1 MDNKRTNAGFTAIE
15 LLVVVGGIGL
25 VAGLVGFVGCSR
37 ESRDE
42 AITRAADAARAL
54 NGDPDEPRTPD
65 IVRKQQNDEKK
76 RQNTE
81 WTAEN
86 QAQHPIEYC
95 QAQLKQVD
103 DMARRLE
110 TEVHKLN
117 VLRAGQDRK
126 AKENDTTAAK
136 MEKQLAELK
145 AAYREA
151 EAAGSWPMS
160 YNGFQLP
167 QPKAQKFIVE
177 TNARLTAAR
186 EQSVPIKNVLARIDR
201 RLAEIQKEQVTL
213 VRTKEK
219 LNVTLSALQAK
230 DVVESEKGISDALQA
245 INDSI
250 GSLSGWTDE
259 LSFEDISAGT
269 PEMET
274 ASAFDEIMAQQ

>member
-1 MDNKRTNAGFTAIE
+1 ME
-15 LLVVVGGIGL
+15 LLLVVLGIGV
-25 VAGLVGFVGCSR
+25 VAGLVGLAGCSR
-37 ESRDE
+37 EGRDE

-65 IVRKQQNDEKK
+65 IVRKQQQDEKK

-86 QAQHPIEYC
+86 QAKHPIEYC
-95 QAQLKQVD
+95 QAQLRQVD
-103 DMARRLE
+103 DMAQRLE

-145 AAYREA
+145 TAYREA
-151 EAAGSWPMS
+151 EASGAWPMS

-167 QPKAQKFIVE
+167 KPKAQKFIVE
-177 TNARLTAAR
+177 TNARLSTAR
-186 EQSVPIKNVLARIDR
+186 EQSAPIKNVLARIDR

-230 DVVESEKGISDALQA
+230 DVVEGEKGISDALEA

-269 PEMET
+269 PEMEIS
-274 ASAFDEIMAQQ
+274 SAFDEIMAD

>member
-1 MDNKRTNAGFTAIE
+1 MKKTNGHILVERTIVVIAIG
-15 LLVVVGGIGL
+15 VG
-25 VAGLVGFVGCSR
+25 VGLVGLTGCSR
-37 ESRDE
+37 ESRDD
-42 AITRAADAARAL
+42 AITRVSDAARAL
-54 NGDPDEPRTPD
+54 NGDPEEPRTPD
-65 IVRKQQNDEKK
+65 IVRKQQAAEKK
-76 RQNTE
+76 RQDTE

-86 QAQHPIEYC
+86 QAKHPIEYC

-103 DMARRLE
+103 DMAQRLE

-126 AKENDTTAAK
+126 AKENDATAAK

-145 AAYREA
+145 TAYRNA
-151 EAAGSWPMS
+151 EAAGSWPMV
-160 YNGFQLP
+160 YNEFQLS
-167 QPKAQKFIVE
+167 QQKAQKFIVE

-186 EQSVPIKNVLARIDR
+186 EQTAPIKNVLARIDR

-230 DVVESEKGISDALQA
+230 DVVEGEKGISDALAA

-269 PEMET
+269 PEMEIS
-274 ASAFDEIMAQQ
+274 SAFDEIMAE

>member
-1 MDNKRTNAGFTAIE
+1 MKKQNGFTIIE
-15 LLVVVGGIGL
+15 LAIVVIAIGI

-37 ESRDE
+37 ESRDD
-42 AITRAADAARAL
+42 AITRVSDAARAL
-54 NGDPDEPRTPD
+54 NGDPEEPRTPD
-65 IVRKQQNDEKK
+65 IVRKQQAAEKK
-76 RQNTE
+76 RQDTE

-86 QAQHPIEYC
+86 QAKHPIEYC

-103 DMARRLE
+103 DMAQRLE

-126 AKENDTTAAK
+126 AKENDATAAK

-145 AAYREA
+145 AAYRDA

-167 QPKAQKFIVE
+167 QQKAQKFIVE

-230 DVVESEKGISDALQA
+230 NVVEGEKGISDALEA

-250 GSLSGWTDE
+250 GSLSGWTED

-269 PEMET
+269 PEMEIS
-274 ASAFDEIMAQQ
+274 SAFDEIMAD

>member
-1 MDNKRTNAGFTAIE
+1 MKKTNGHILVERTIVVIAIG
-15 LLVVVGGIGL
+15 VG
-25 VAGLVGFVGCSR
+25 VGLVGLTGCSR
-37 ESRDE
+37 ESRDD
-42 AITRAADAARAL
+42 AITRVSDAARAL
-54 NGDPDEPRTPD
+54 NGDPEEPRTPD
-65 IVRKQQNDEKK
+65 IVRKQQAAEKK
-76 RQNTE
+76 RQDTE

-86 QAQHPIEYC
+86 QAKHPIEYC

-103 DMARRLE
+103 DMAQRLE

-126 AKENDTTAAK
+126 AKENDATAAK

-145 AAYREA
+145 TAYRHA
-151 EAAGSWPMS
+151 EAAGSWPMV
-160 YNGFQLP
+160 YNEFQLS
-167 QPKAQKFIVE
+167 QQKAQKFIVE

-186 EQSVPIKNVLARIDR
+186 EQTAPIKNVLARIDR

-230 DVVESEKGISDALQA
+230 DVVEGEKGISDALAA

-250 GSLSGWTDE
+250 GSLSGWTDD

-269 PEMET
+269 PEMEVS
-274 ASAFDEIMAQQ
+274 SAFDEIMAE

>member
-1 MDNKRTNAGFTAIE
+1 MKNQNGFTIIE
-15 LLVVVGGIGL
+15 LAIVVIAIGI

-37 ESRDE
+37 ESRDD
-42 AITRAADAARAL
+42 AITRVSDAARAL

-65 IVRKQQNDEKK
+65 IVRKQQAAEKK
-76 RQNTE
+76 RQNAE

-86 QAQHPIEYC
+86 QAKHPIEYC

-103 DMARRLE
+103 DMAQRLE

-126 AKENDTTAAK
+126 AKENDATAAK

-145 AAYREA
+145 AAYRDA

-167 QPKAQKFIVE
+167 QQKAQKFIVE

-230 DVVESEKGISDALQA
+230 NVVEGEKGISDALEA

-250 GSLSGWTDE
+250 GSLSGWTED

-269 PEMET
+269 PEMEIS
-274 ASAFDEIMAQQ
+274 SAFDEIMAD